1 MKKILVLAVVLSV
14 ATVACDAFKDNYGN
28 EPKKTAGAA
37 APGVGTTPAG
47 GGGSG
52 TVNAV
57 DYASDKTECAA
68 VEGVKVIKAGDAD
81 AVKATVL
88 NVAEEGAE
96 LKTTAEK
103 VGAFTTKISILAAD
117 KELLSLTIKQTAEK
131 EFAVCSVSY
140 NGLKVKGGEITVA
153 KFNDG
158 ADKDAAKAV
167 NSASF
172 KFEFEEGEAVA
183 TIKELLTEKAAEAAL
198 VEGTYLAEGL
208 TEKAKEEEKKE

>member
-1 MKKILVLAVVLSV
+1 MKKILALAVILSV

-52 TVNAV
+52 TVNAI
-57 DYASDKTECAA
+57 DYASDKTECVA
-68 VEGVKVIKAGDAD
+68 VEGVKVVKAEDAD

-103 VGAFTTKISILAAD
+103 VGAFTTKISSLAAD
-117 KELLSLTIKQTAEK
+117 KELLSLTLKQTAEK
-131 EFAVCSVSY
+131 EFAVCAVSY
-140 NGLKVKGGEITVA
+140 NGLKVKSGEVTVA

-167 NSASF
+167 NSGSF
-172 KFEFEEGEAVA
+172 KFEFEDAGTAA
-183 TIKELLTEKAAEAAL
+183 SAIKELLTEKAADATL

-208 TEKAKEEEKKE
+208 TEKAKEEEKK